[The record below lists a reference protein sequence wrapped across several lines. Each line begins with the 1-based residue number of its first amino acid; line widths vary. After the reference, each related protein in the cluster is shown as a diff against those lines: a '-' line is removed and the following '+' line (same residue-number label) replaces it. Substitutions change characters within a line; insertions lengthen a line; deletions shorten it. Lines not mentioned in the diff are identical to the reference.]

1 MIYSKKNKE
10 SDSSSS
16 LVVYGKNVYHIILL
30 DDLIT
35 SLLRLVKTFRTAYL
49 LQWNASQI
57 AVKIKTQQT

>member
-1 MIYSKKNKE
+1 MIYFKKNKE

-16 LVVYGKNVYHIILL
+16 LAVDGKNVTHIILL

-49 LQWNASQI
+49 LQ
-57 AVKIKTQQT
+57 